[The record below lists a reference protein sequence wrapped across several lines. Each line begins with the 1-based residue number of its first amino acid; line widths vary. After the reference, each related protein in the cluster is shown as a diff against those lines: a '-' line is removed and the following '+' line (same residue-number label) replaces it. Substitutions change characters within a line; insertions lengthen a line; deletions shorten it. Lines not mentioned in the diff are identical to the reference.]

1 MDRKNKGIS
10 ILNTILT
17 ILILV
22 CIFFIGFSFIDFNKL
37 VSKNETLETNEIEHG
52 KTGVFNV
59 AKKND
64 VALDNNEIGEFDN
77 SVEIG
82 TNNERNKAIDY
93 YYNLK
98 I

>member
-37 VSKNETLETNEIEHG
+37 VSKNETLETNEI
-52 KTGVFNV
+52 
-59 AKKND
+59 
-64 VALDNNEIGEFDN
+64 
-77 SVEIG
+77 
-82 TNNERNKAIDY
+82 
-93 YYNLK
+93 
-98 I
+98 